1 MGFSREVKD
10 FVAGFQSGWKM
21 IDDAQARDTYNRYL
35 ESKMGEEDLSKY
47 DPRLKATPKTGF
59 SKIFGGWFGG
69 DDVEGETPVLEG
81 ADRGRAVLDAKMKRA
96 IEQGDIDT
104 YEKLVKQRLL
114 LNQYGTTGAVGFDPV
129 KPPKAPDLSGAAPD
143 PVLPVPEMSRGGMVQ
158 KYALG
163 GMAEEMP
170 EDANPARL
178 FDAAQP
184 AVAAGVRAIQDR
196 LNVPAI
202 DDGTPNPEV
211 EKFAKG
217 EGRMSEEEIRA
228 LDAKIDPD
236 NELTPGQRSAAR
248 LSAIYQFYGPQD
260 PNTAADAAA
269 RLLLREK
276 WVSQARGNL
285 ALQALE
291 QDDVQSAA
299 KLVSDAYNENLP
311 DGNTVE
317 VRVDP
322 VDKGVVFNQLNAMGE
337 KIFGGKVDKSQLVQL
352 ASNTADGSI
361 FTGRLAQIAAMADKR
376 KAAASSARTAAA
388 APSAVDPS
396 AFNAARANYLEL
408 SQTEGVDP
416 AAVQEAEAAMVAE
429 LQRLALKVS
438 PRSMSTGITALKN
451 MGIRVPGADPK
462 SSSGGDTL
470 TERKAAAEAAA
481 DSAFRGDAAAAI
493 RGAAG
498 NMIQAS
504 SNQQYRTV
512 GAGEEVIPTS
522 GVGMAYN
529 APATPMVAP
538 DAVNQPQTPD
548 EVLGG
553 ISNNFNRE
561 FAATTDSKIMNMTAR
576 DILEGSLQERDQLEA
591 NINARKNKR
600 EVKFGDQDRLEES
613 INTLFDDLDKG
624 PLAGVAV
631 TQGGGQKVVNP
642 EIASQADVDNLKQ
655 WTYRAMIYND
665 DLMLGT
671 ASKVVLGLT
680 SINAKNPMAA
690 PFKVSMDKKDQG
702 RVVLTDGSGL
712 SLNLDGDSIRQILL
726 WRKNKVEEFLKKQGA
741 EAGKASIGEKVGA
754 VGGAALNFG
763 REVYQGTR
771 VAPTIVDGVIGAGKS
786 TGRFIRD
793 TITKVPGNPGELPVL
808 GNPMDEFSGSR

>member
-21 IDDAQARDTYNRYL
+21 IDDAQSRDTYNRYL
-35 ESKMGEEDLSKY
+35 ESKMGDEDLSKY

-59 SKIFGGWFGG
+59 GKILGGWFGS
-69 DDVEGETPVLEG
+69 DEENETPALEG

-96 IEQGDIDT
+96 IEQGDMST

-114 LNQYGTTGAVGFDPV
+114 LNQYGTTGAPGFEPV

-143 PVLPVPEMSRGGMVQ
+143 PVLPVEPEYSRGGMV
-158 KYALG
+158 KRYSLG
-163 GMAEEMP
+163 GMAEETP
-170 EDANPARL
+170 DDADPTRL
-178 FDAAQP
+178 FSAAEP
-184 AVAAGVRAIQDR
+184 AVAAGLRAIQSR
-196 LNVPAI
+196 LNVPAV

-248 LSAIYQFYGPQD
+248 LSAIYQFYGDD
-260 PNTAADAAA
+260 PDTAADASA

-276 WVSQARGNL
+276 WVSQARGAL

-299 KLVSDAYNENLP
+299 KLVADAYNENLP
-311 DGNTVE
+311 DGNTIHVK
-317 VRVDP
+317 VDP
-322 VDKGVVFNQLNAMGE
+322 VDKGVIFKQLNEVQEQM
-337 KIFGGKVDKSQLVQL
+337 FGGKVDKRDLVQL
-352 ASNTADGSI
+352 AANTADGSI
-361 FTGRLAQIAAMADKR
+361 FTSRLAQIAAMADR
-376 KAAASSARTAAA
+376 KKSGGAGAAGS
-388 APSAVDPS
+388 VDPS
-396 AFNAARANYLEL
+396 AFNAAKANYLEL
-408 SQTEGVDP
+408 TQSEDADP
-416 AAVQEAEAAMVAE
+416 KDVQAAEAAMQSE
-429 LQRLALKVS
+429 YQKLIMRIS
-438 PRSMSTGITALKN
+438 PKKPSSGAWTLDK
-451 MGIRVPGADPK
+451 MGIKLPGA
-462 SSSGGDTL
+462 SGSGGTGTVKL
-470 TERKAAAEAAA
+470 TEKERAAAAAAEE
-481 DSAFRGDAAAAI
+481 DKAFRGDAAAAI

-504 SNQQYRTV
+504 GAQQYKSV
-512 GAGEEVIPTS
+512 GAGEEVIPTT
-522 GVGMAYN
+522 GMGMAYN
-529 APATPMVAP
+529 GVGPAMVAP
-538 DAVNQPQTPD
+538 DAVNTPQTPD

-553 ISNNFNRE
+553 MSNNFNRE
-561 FAATTDSKIMNMTAR
+561 FAATTGSQILNMTAR
-576 DILEGSLQERDQLEA
+576 DLLEGSLQERDQLEA

-600 EVKFGDQDRLEES
+600 DVKFGDQDRLEES

-624 PLAGVAV
+624 PLSGIAVA
-631 TQGGGQKVVNP
+631 QSGGQKAVNP
-642 EIASQADVDNLKQ
+642 EVASQADIDNLKQ

-726 WRKNKVEEFLKKQGA
+726 WRKNKVEEYLKKQGEESGKPSIA
-741 EAGKASIGEKVGA
+741 EKAGAF
-754 VGGAALNFG
+754 GGAALELG
-763 REVYQGTR
+763 KDMYQGTR
-771 VAPTIVDGVIGAGKS
+771 VAPAIVDGVIDAGKA
-786 TGRFIRD
+786 TGKFIYD
-793 TITKVPGNPGELPVL
+793 KLPKNPGNMGAVGDP
-808 GNPMDEFSGSR
+808 FSLQ